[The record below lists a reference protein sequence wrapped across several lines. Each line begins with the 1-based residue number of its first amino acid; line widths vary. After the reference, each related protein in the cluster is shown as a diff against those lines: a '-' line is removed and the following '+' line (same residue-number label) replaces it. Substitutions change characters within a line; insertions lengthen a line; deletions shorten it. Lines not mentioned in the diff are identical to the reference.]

1 MAKPEANSI
10 IPSSDE
16 VGQPTSSRKVILDAS
31 MMALP
36 SVYGVPPILPFIVPA
51 SFLNDSLMFTLS
63 ADGRLAC
70 VRMHDHGID
79 HS

>member
-10 IPSSDE
+10 VPSSDE

-36 SVYGVPPILPFIVPA
+36 SVGY
-51 SFLNDSLMFTLS
+51 S
-63 ADGRLAC
+63 AQITSQPLC
-70 VRMHDHGID
+70 KKYLYFVKNI
-79 HS
+79 